1 MIENFVWSTII
12 VILLAY
18 ILYLRSPK
26 VIKRITN
33 ITGNSQIVVIVN
45 KELEM
50 SKGKVLSQFGH
61 AIDALH
67 EKLVMH
73 PELANVWRAHG
84 SAKIA
89 LKGTGEEL
97 DKAYTES
104 KKAGLLC
111 VKIHDAGRTQVKPGS
126 KTVVAIGPATKE
138 QLKSIT
144 GALPLY

>member
-1 MIENFVWSTII
+1 MIENFVWGTITI
-12 VILLAY
+12 TLLAY
-18 ILYLRSPK
+18 IFYLRNQK
-26 VIKRITN
+26 ILKRITSV
-33 ITGNSQIVVIVN
+33 TGNCQVVVIVN
-45 KELEM
+45 KELGM

-73 PELANVWRAHG
+73 PEVANVWRAHG

-89 LKGTGEEL
+89 LKGTEEEL
-97 DKAYTES
+97 NKAYAAS
-104 KKAGLLC
+104 RKAGLLC
-111 VKIHDAGRTQVKPGS
+111 VNIHDAGRTQVKPGS

-144 GALPLY
+144 GEMSLY